1 MNCYIYRS
9 SRKVGSYLYITE
21 KNNFSDIPEEL
32 LKLLGRVEFAF
43 QLKLNKNKT
52 LANADVKIVLQQLKQ
67 QGFFLQMP
75 PPQDQ
80 EG

>member
-21 KNNFSDIPEEL
+21 KNNFSDIPEAL
-32 LKLLGRVEFAF
+32 LKLLGRIEFVF
-43 QLKLNKNKT
+43 QLELNKGKT
-52 LANADVKIVLQQLKQ
+52 LANANVKIVLQQLKE

-75 PPQDQ
+75 PPQEQ
-80 EG
+80 ED

>member
-43 QLKLNKNKT
+43 QLKLNKDKA
-52 LANADVKIVLQQLKQ
+52 LANADVKIVLKQLKEQ
-67 QGFFLQMP
+67 SFFLQIP

>member
-32 LKLLGRVEFAF
+32 LKLLGQVEFAF
-43 QLKLNKNKT
+43 QLKLNENKI
-52 LANADVKIVLQQLKQ
+52 LANADVKIVLQQLKE

>member
-9 SRKVGSYLYITE
+9 SRKVGSYLYITG
-21 KNNFSDIPEEL
+21 KNDFSDIPEEL

-43 QLKLNKNKT
+43 QLKLNKDKT
-52 LANADVKIVLQQLKQ
+52 LANADVKIVLQQLKE

-80 EG
+80 AD

>member
-9 SRKVGSYLYITE
+9 RRKVGSYLYITE
-21 KNNFSDIPEEL
+21 KNNFSDIPTEL
-32 LKLLGRVEFAF
+32 LKLLGQVEFVF
-43 QLKLNKNKT
+43 QLELNKDKT
-52 LANADVKIVLQQLKQ
+52 LANADVKKVLQQLKD

-80 EG
+80 ED

>member
-9 SRKVGSYLYITE
+9 DRKVGSYLYITE

-32 LKLLGRVEFAF
+32 LKLLGRVEFVF
-43 QLKLNKNKT
+43 QLELNKDKP
-52 LANADVKIVLQQLKQ
+52 LANADVKIVLQQLTE

-75 PPQDQ
+75 PPQD
-80 EG
+80 EED

>member
-32 LKLLGRVEFAF
+32 LKLLGQVEFAF

>member
-21 KNNFSDIPEEL
+21 KNNFSDIPEAL
-32 LKLLGRVEFAF
+32 LKLLGRVEFVF

-52 LANADVKIVLQQLKQ
+52 LANADVKIVLQQLKE

-80 EG
+80 ED

>member
-32 LKLLGRVEFAF
+32 LKLLGQVEFAF
-43 QLKLNKNKT
+43 QLKLNKDKT
-52 LANADVKIVLQQLKQ
+52 LANADVKIVLQQLKE